1 MQKGTPSGH
10 YWVKWTTNTPPR
22 VKAWKE
28 GSSTSQVYNV
38 QELSGMSLQLQ
49 RMHLQNTS
57 FKTSCSS
64 FRSFFLF
71 SRLLRCVLLKC
82 TTRNEHLWIYV
93 QRDTGTGFVRRIA
106 GAQIFRNTRTLTP
119 DKPTGYFINNDPRD
133 APKNVGLR
141 RFLNCVR
148 MINQSIRLC
157 DGSPNPVI
165 TQHS

>member
-1 MQKGTPSGH
+1 
-10 YWVKWTTNTPPR
+10 
-22 VKAWKE
+22 
-28 GSSTSQVYNV
+28 
-38 QELSGMSLQLQ
+38 
-49 RMHLQNTS
+49 MHLQNTS

-82 TTRNEHLWIYV
+82 TTRNEHLRIYV
-93 QRDTGTGFVRRIA
+93 QKDTGTGFVRRIA

-148 MINQSIRLC
+148 MINQSINQAMWRISKSCNHATLLGDTDVSILWRC
-157 DGSPNPVI
+157 NLSLASKLSSPPK
-165 TQHS
+165 TQDKSEIHYWNDRTS